1 MRRNVFRNLRIAVLF
16 FVLAN
21 VVVGAW
27 ATRVRTTGWHRPLS
41 VTVHAINGDDS
52 AASAAYIDRLLAMDE
67 VQVDEFFG
75 DIERFF
81 TREGGRYA
89 LPGEEPVDIIFAG
102 VRDAL
107 PPAPPRQGS
116 VLAIM
121 TWSLRLRFWSWR
133 HDDYDALQDGE
144 IFVIYFDPE
153 RSRTLSHSLGL
164 QQGLIGV
171 VNAFAAPHMA
181 AENHVV
187 IAHELLHMVGASDK
201 YDPASN
207 APLVPDG
214 LADPH
219 REPLYPQRQAEIMAG
234 RIALGP
240 RALEAPR
247 SLDQVVVGGVTAR
260 EIGWID

>member
-1 MRRNVFRNLRIAVLF
+1 MFRKIRIAVLF

-41 VTVHAINGDDS
+41 VTIHVINGDDS

-67 VQVDEFFG
+67 VEMDEFFG
-75 DIERFF
+75 DIEEFF
-81 TREGGRYA
+81 MREGERYA
-89 LPGEEPVDIIFAG
+89 LPTDEPVDIVFAG
-102 VRDAL
+102 VREAP
-107 PPAPPRQGS
+107 PPAPPRDGS
-116 VLAIM
+116 PLAVM
-121 TWSLRLRFWSWR
+121 AWSLQLRFWSWR
-133 HDDYDALQDGE
+133 NDDYDALQDGE

-153 RSRTLSHSLGL
+153 RSRTLAHSLGL
-164 QQGLIGV
+164 QKGLIGV
-171 VNAFAAPHMA
+171 VNAFATPHMT

-201 YDPASN
+201 YDPVSN

-219 REPLYPQRQAEIMAG
+219 REPLFPQRAAEIMAG

-240 RALEAPR
+240 REVAAPR
-247 SLDQVVVGGVTAR
+247 SLGEVVVGNVTAR
-260 EIGWID
+260 EIGWMD